1 MTALRVEELDR
12 FYAAMKARGGRGGRP
27 LAGSTVA
34 RTHTVVRLALSQAVV
49 WGWRADSPAERAHPG
64 RYDSPEIRPLSTDDV
79 RRLFDA
85 ALAKDHELLT
95 FAALEAETGARRSE
109 LAALRF
115 TDFSEGSVSIS
126 RSLVIG
132 IDSEENQRR
141 YAGHYWRATVRRGE
155 RPTAI
160 IEKPKPKNRRSV
172 RTIALSAPAAL
183 LVADLRASQVT
194 RAAACGIV
202 LG

>member
-1 MTALRVEELDR
+1 
-12 FYAAMKARGGRGGRP
+12 
-27 LAGSTVA
+27 
-34 RTHTVVRLALSQAVV
+34 
-49 WGWRADSPAERAHPG
+49 
-64 RYDSPEIRPLSTDDV
+64 
-79 RRLFDA
+79 
-85 ALAKDHELLT
+85 
-95 FAALEAETGARRSE
+95 
-109 LAALRF
+109 
-115 TDFSEGSVSIS
+115 
-126 RSLVIG
+126 VIG

-194 RAAACGIV
+194 RAAACGIELPLDSFV
-202 LG
+202 FAAEVDGSRPIRPETWTRRFTRLRAEVGLNTVRLHDLRHFVATTLLASGTDLATLAGRLGHGSGGKTTLTIYGHFLRGAPPDRAAAELLAGLMRPPQPPAESS